1 MLHQTTTN
9 KNEYLSPY
17 LCGYKKDFDIQ
28 TTLSSLNEK
37 LKQILDNKSF
47 GAAIL
52 MVLSKAFDC

>member
-17 LCGYKKDFDIQ
+17 LYGYKKDFDIQ